1 VPAEPRLPSRL
12 ALWVLVATAVLAPW
26 PYGAVQPRARLALS
40 VVCLLAASI
49 ALLIGFVQG
58 ELARPR
64 LGLWPLL
71 GFVGLGL
78 VQLAPLP
85 RPLLGLVAPGSSA
98 VWYPASGAA
107 AAVLGPGPRPVSLDP
122 DTTLRATA
130 LVAGLGLLAWIA
142 APALTRAATASR
154 AVALV
159 TAGGFCLSAYA
170 IYARARFGVLL
181 YGEVAVPTVRPFGSF
196 VSKNHFAGY
205 VELAALL
212 AAGLALGLVRRERE
226 SGRDWTT
233 GSGAGGV
240 IAAMV
245 AALAMALAVIA
256 SLSRGGAISLAAG
269 SLALLALLLSR
280 SPRARSRAR
289 VTGAVGLATALGV
302 LLVVLAPPEAQER
315 MRSLKGASLRLDTWR
330 DTLRMAAA
338 SPVVGQGLGAFHDA
352 YPRFKRDHGL
362 LRVEHSEN
370 DYLETLAESGIL
382 GLGLAAAGGVLLL
395 GRREP
400 APASPL
406 VRGIGLGAV
415 AGLVALAVH
424 STVDFNLRIPSNAA
438 LAAVLAAA
446 AAAAA
451 GPGPRPLS
459 RAASLGMGL
468 SGLALLLAVALASRP
483 DPLRAREEAQ
493 QVNAAATVQ
502 ARRLRLERAEAALVG
517 VLRRRPAHA
526 ESWLMLAGVRGAMG
540 DRAAAAELA
549 RHALALDPEWPALRT
564 AASPLLAGPASGYP

>member
-1 VPAEPRLPSRL
+1 VPAEPRLPSCL

-26 PYGAVQPRARLALS
+26 PYGAVQPRARLALT
-40 VVCLLAASI
+40 VVCLLGASI

-58 ELARPR
+58 GLARPR

-85 RPLLGLVAPGSSA
+85 RSLLGLVAPGSSA
-98 VWYPASGAA
+98 VWYPASGSA

-130 LVAGLGLLAWIA
+130 LVAGLALLAWIA

-212 AAGLALGLVRRERE
+212 AAGLAIGLVRRARE

-245 AALAMALAVIA
+245 AALVMALAVIA
-256 SLSRGGAISLAAG
+256 SLSRGGVISLAAG
-269 SLALLALLLSR
+269 SLALLGLLLSR

-289 VTGAVGLATALGV
+289 VTTAVGLATALGV

-315 MRSLKGASLRLDTWR
+315 MRSLKGASFRLDTWR

-338 SPVVGQGLGAFHDA
+338 SPVVGQGLGLSPRAA
-352 YPRFKRDHGL
+352 YSASGSPRP
-362 LRVEHSEN
+362 
-370 DYLETLAESGIL
+370 
-382 GLGLAAAGGVLLL
+382 AGSSSSV
-395 GRREP
+395 
-400 APASPL
+400 
-406 VRGIGLGAV
+406 V
-415 AGLVALAVH
+415 AGPPRRARWCGGSVWGLRQASLPLP
-424 STVDFNLRIPSNAA
+424 STARWTSTC
-438 LAAVLAAA
+438 
-446 AAAAA
+446 
-451 GPGPRPLS
+451 GSPRMPLS
-459 RAASLGMGL
+459 PPFS
-468 SGLALLLAVALASRP
+468 P
-483 DPLRAREEAQ
+483 
-493 QVNAAATVQ
+493 
-502 ARRLRLERAEAALVG
+502 RR
-517 VLRRRPAHA
+517 RRRPRVRDRG
-526 ESWLMLAGVRGAMG
+526 LFLAPRPWAWGCR
-540 DRAAAAELA
+540 DSPCCSRW
-549 RHALALDPEWPALRT
+549 RSRPAPIR
-564 AASPLLAGPASGYP
+564 